1 MTFLEIMTA
10 GGFVMPVLMLCSVYS
25 VAVLLMRVL
34 GNYSMQKAAPRDLL
48 REVPQ
53 LVRLGKVEQAR
64 SLCFRNSS
72 ALSRLYITVLDSIAL
87 PYDEAQGRLF
97 RAGRA
102 EFKILMSHLG
112 SLNTIATLGPLLGL
126 LGTVSGMIKAF
137 YIIRQGGIGDPARL
151 AGGISEALISTAA
164 GLIVAIIA
172 YVLYRYFLSQA
183 RNTFFRLDS
192 AAKDLFEE
200 LRIVMRSESLQAIEL
215 GENHPLSRSVGK

>member
-1 MTFLEIMTA
+1 MTFFEIMTA

-25 VAVLLMRVL
+25 VAVLLLRVF
-34 GNYSMQKAAPRDLL
+34 GKFSTKKAVPRDLL

-53 LVRLGKVEQAR
+53 LVRLGKLEQAR
-64 SLCFRNSS
+64 SLCFRDAS
-72 ALSRLYITVLDSIAL
+72 ALSRLYVTVLDSTAL
-87 PYDEAQGRLF
+87 PYDEAQGQLA

-102 EFKILMSHLG
+102 EFKILMSHLS

-137 YIIRQGGIGDPARL
+137 YIIRQGGIVDPTRL

-172 YVLYRYFLSQA
+172 YVLYRFFLSQA

-192 AAKDLFEE
+192 AAKDLFDE
-200 LRIVMRSESLQAIEL
+200 LRMLIRSGSLQAIEL
-215 GENHPLSRSVGK
+215 GEGHLLSRSIGK